1 MHSTPLTL
9 AALGLTLT
17 SSLALAQT
25 PKIERQPVPNFPIST
40 AVTIPAGA
48 TTYYLSGVVPP
59 KLADGSYGANTE
71 QQTVNILRAIEGNLK
86 NLGLGLE
93 DVVKMQ
99 VFLVADPKQ
108 GNKMDFTGFMKGYS
122 QFFGTKAQP
131 NTPARSAF
139 EIKALVMPEWLIEIE
154 VTAAKVPKA

>member
-1 MHSTPLTL
+1 MRLTSTTL
-9 AALGLTLT
+9 ATL
-17 SSLALAQT
+17 SLALASPLLLAQN

-71 QQTVNILRAIEGNLK
+71 QQTVNILRAIETHLK

-99 VFLVADPKQ
+99 VFLVADPKL

-122 QFFGTKAQP
+122 QFFGTQAQP

-139 EIKALVMPEWLIEIE
+139 EIKGLVMPQWLIEIE
-154 VTAAKVPKA
+154 VVAAKVPTR

>member
-1 MHSTPLTL
+1 MRLTPTAL
-9 AALGLTLT
+9 AAL
-17 SSLALAQT
+17 SLALASPLALAQS
-25 PKIERQPVPNFPIST
+25 PKIARQPVPNFPIST

-71 QQTVNILRAIEGNLK
+71 EQTVNILRAIEANLK

-108 GNKMDFTGFMKGYS
+108 GNKMDFAGFMKGYS
-122 QFFGTKAQP
+122 QFFGTQAQP

-139 EIKALVMPEWLIEIE
+139 EIKALVMPQWLIEIE
-154 VTAAKVPKA
+154 VVAAKVP